1 LKDGTPLHGA
11 AYQGLNDVIEYL
23 AGKGAKLDTK
33 DAFGQTPLSVSMGIV
48 TRGLGAAYYQT
59 PRVYWRET
67 ADLLLKLGATPVLS
81 GLSLTLEP
89 GEVLALLGPSGA
101 GKTTVVRLI
110 LGFIAPERGSVRLN
124 GAVASADGRVLQLPE
139 ERNLAVVLQEL
150 ALWPHLTVA
159 GNLAFGLEARRVPR
173 AVREA
178 RIADMTRRV
187 GLAGKEDRRPA
198 HLSGGERQRVAIA
211 RALVLDPQAVL
222 FDEPLTNLD
231 VSLKRELL
239 ALVHGLLKERG
250 VSALYVTHEP
260 REAVYVGDR
269 IAVVGDGRVVQTGT
283 LDVIRASPANEFVR
297 RLLDDLDWSGVA
309 AT

>member
-1 LKDGTPLHGA
+1 MTSVIALE
-11 AYQGLNDVIEYL
+11 DV
-23 AGKGAKLDTK
+23 
-33 DAFGQTPLSVSMGIV
+33 
-48 TRGLGAAYYQT
+48 
-59 PRVYWRET
+59 W
-67 ADLLLKLGATPVLS
+67 LKLGATPVLS

-110 LGFIAPERGSVRLN
+110 LGFIPPERGSVRLN

-159 GNLAFGLEARRVPR
+159 GNLAFGLEARGMPR

-260 REAVYVGDR
+260 REAVYIGDR

-283 LDVIRASPANEFVR
+283 LDAIRASPANEFVR

>member
-1 LKDGTPLHGA
+1 MTPVVCLE
-11 AYQGLNDVIEYL
+11 DVWLE
-23 AGKGAKLDTK
+23 
-33 DAFGQTPLSVSMGIV
+33 
-48 TRGLGAAYYQT
+48 
-59 PRVYWRET
+59 
-67 ADLLLKLGATPVLS
+67 LGATPVLS
-81 GLSLTLEP
+81 GLSLALEP

-124 GAVASADGRVLQLPE
+124 GAVASADGRVLRLPE

-150 ALWPHLTVA
+150 ALWPHLRVA
-159 GNLAFGLEARRVPR
+159 GNLAFGLEARGVPR

-211 RALVLDPQAVL
+211 RALVLEPQAVL

-231 VSLKRELL
+231 VSLRGELL
-239 ALVHGLLKERG
+239 VLVRGLIKERG

-269 IAVVGDGRVVQTGT
+269 IAVMGDGRIVQTGT
-283 LDVIRASPANEFVR
+283 LDAIRASPVNEFVR
-297 RLLDDLDWSGVA
+297 QLLDDIDWSGVA
-309 AT
+309 AP

>member
-1 LKDGTPLHGA
+1 MTPVVCLE
-11 AYQGLNDVIEYL
+11 DVWLE
-23 AGKGAKLDTK
+23 
-33 DAFGQTPLSVSMGIV
+33 
-48 TRGLGAAYYQT
+48 
-59 PRVYWRET
+59 
-67 ADLLLKLGATPVLS
+67 LGATPVLS
-81 GLSLTLEP
+81 GLSLALEP

-124 GAVASADGRVLQLPE
+124 GAVASADGRVLRLPE

-198 HLSGGERQRVAIA
+198 QLSGGERQRVAIA
-211 RALVLDPQAVL
+211 RALILGTRVLVVDEPTASLDRSSANRIISILKDTTSDGIAVL
-222 FDEPLTNLD
+222 VASHDHELVRQSDTLT
-231 VSLKRELL
+231 EL
-239 ALVHGLLKERG
+239 
-250 VSALYVTHEP
+250 
-260 REAVYVGDR
+260 
-269 IAVVGDGRVVQTGT
+269 I
-283 LDVIRASPANEFVR
+283 
-297 RLLDDLDWSGVA
+297 
-309 AT
+309 

>member
-1 LKDGTPLHGA
+1 MTSVIALE
-11 AYQGLNDVIEYL
+11 DV
-23 AGKGAKLDTK
+23 
-33 DAFGQTPLSVSMGIV
+33 
-48 TRGLGAAYYQT
+48 
-59 PRVYWRET
+59 W
-67 ADLLLKLGATPVLS
+67 LKLGATPVLS

-159 GNLAFGLEARRVPR
+159 GNLAFGLEARGMPR

-239 ALVHGLLKERG
+239 ALIRGLLKERG

-283 LDVIRASPANEFVR
+283 VDALRANPVNEFVG
-297 RLLDDLDWSGVA
+297 RLLDDLDWRGGTGV
-309 AT
+309 

>member
-1 LKDGTPLHGA
+1 MTSVIALE
-11 AYQGLNDVIEYL
+11 DV
-23 AGKGAKLDTK
+23 
-33 DAFGQTPLSVSMGIV
+33 
-48 TRGLGAAYYQT
+48 
-59 PRVYWRET
+59 W
-67 ADLLLKLGATPVLS
+67 LKLGATPVLS

-110 LGFIAPERGSVRLN
+110 LGFIAPERGSVRLK

-159 GNLAFGLEARRVPR
+159 GNLAFGLEARGMPR

-297 RLLDDLDWSGVA
+297 RLLNDLDWSGVA

>member
-1 LKDGTPLHGA
+1 MTSVIALE
-11 AYQGLNDVIEYL
+11 DV
-23 AGKGAKLDTK
+23 
-33 DAFGQTPLSVSMGIV
+33 
-48 TRGLGAAYYQT
+48 
-59 PRVYWRET
+59 W
-67 ADLLLKLGATPVLS
+67 LKLGATPVLS

-159 GNLAFGLEARRVPR
+159 GNLAFGLEARGMPR

-283 LDVIRASPANEFVR
+283 LDAIRASPANEFVR
-297 RLLDDLDWSGVA
+297 RLLNDLDWSGVA

>member
-1 LKDGTPLHGA
+1 MTPVISLE
-11 AYQGLNDVIEYL
+11 DVWL
-23 AGKGAKLDTK
+23 T
-33 DAFGQTPLSVSMGIV
+33 
-48 TRGLGAAYYQT
+48 
-59 PRVYWRET
+59 
-67 ADLLLKLGATPVLS
+67 LGATPVLS
-81 GLSLTLEP
+81 GLSLALEP

-110 LGFIAPERGSVRLN
+110 LGFVAPQRGCVRLN
-124 GAVASADGRVLQLPE
+124 GAVASADGRVLRLPE

-159 GNLAFGLEARRVPR
+159 GNLAFGLEARGKPR

-198 HLSGGERQRVAIA
+198 QLSGGERQRVAIA

-231 VSLKRELL
+231 VSLRRELL
-239 ALVHGLLKERG
+239 ALVRALLKERG
-250 VSALYVTHEP
+250 VPALYVTHEP
-260 REAVYVGDR
+260 REAVYLGDR
-269 IAVVGDGRVVQTGT
+269 IAVMGDGRVVQTGT
-283 LDVIRASPANEFVR
+283 VDALRANPVNEFVG
-297 RLLDDLDWSGVA
+297 RLLDDLDWSGA
-309 AT
+309 AKT

>member
-1 LKDGTPLHGA
+1 MTSVIALE
-11 AYQGLNDVIEYL
+11 DV
-23 AGKGAKLDTK
+23 
-33 DAFGQTPLSVSMGIV
+33 
-48 TRGLGAAYYQT
+48 
-59 PRVYWRET
+59 W
-67 ADLLLKLGATPVLS
+67 LKLGATPVLS

-110 LGFIAPERGSVRLN
+110 LGFIPPERGSVRLN

-159 GNLAFGLEARRVPR
+159 GNLAFGLEARGMPR

-283 LDVIRASPANEFVR
+283 LDAIRASPANEFVR
-297 RLLDDLDWSGVA
+297 RLLNDLDWSGVA

>member
-1 LKDGTPLHGA
+1 MTPVVCLE
-11 AYQGLNDVIEYL
+11 DVWLE
-23 AGKGAKLDTK
+23 
-33 DAFGQTPLSVSMGIV
+33 
-48 TRGLGAAYYQT
+48 
-59 PRVYWRET
+59 
-67 ADLLLKLGATPVLS
+67 LGATPVLS
-81 GLSLTLEP
+81 GLSLALEP

-124 GAVASADGRVLQLPE
+124 GAVASADGRVLRLPE

-159 GNLAFGLEARRVPR
+159 GNLAFGLEARGVPR

-187 GLAGKEDRRPA
+187 GLAGKESRRPA
-198 HLSGGERQRVAIA
+198 QLSGGERQRVAIA

-231 VSLKRELL
+231 VSLRGELL
-239 ALVHGLLKERG
+239 VLVRGLIKERG

-260 REAVYVGDR
+260 REAAALGHR
-269 IAVVGDGRVVQTGT
+269 IAVLEQGRIVQVGTIDELSARPATSFVRVV
-283 LDVIRASPANEFVR
+283 A
-297 RLLDDLDWSGVA
+297 DDLATGVPCPRRSE
-309 AT
+309 

>member
-1 LKDGTPLHGA
+1 MTSVIALE
-11 AYQGLNDVIEYL
+11 DV
-23 AGKGAKLDTK
+23 
-33 DAFGQTPLSVSMGIV
+33 
-48 TRGLGAAYYQT
+48 
-59 PRVYWRET
+59 W
-67 ADLLLKLGATPVLS
+67 LKLGATPVLS

-159 GNLAFGLEARRVPR
+159 GNLAFGLEARGMPR

-297 RLLDDLDWSGVA
+297 RLLNDLDWSGVA